1 MTDMYSRDDEKDAL
15 LQEQRGF
22 GFAEIVAAL
31 EASGLL
37 DDIDH
42 PSPNYPNQRIL
53 YVAFNGYAVAVPYVS
68 DDETKF
74 LKTAFYDRRTN
85 KKYLN
90 QD

>member
-1 MTDMYSRDDEKDAL
+1 MTDTYSWDDEKNAL

-22 GFAEIVAAL
+22 GFADIIAAL
-31 EASGLL
+31 EDGGLL

-42 PSPNYPNQRIL
+42 PSPNYPNQRVL
-53 YVAFNGYAVAVPYVS
+53 YVALNGYAVAVPYVA
-68 DDETKF
+68 DGETKF
-74 LKTAFYDRRTN
+74 LKTAFYDRRAN